1 MTHEDAPWHPVRL
14 ESVQLLAGYQA
25 ARHLQPLDPPPRLA
39 KDLASYVCLVQGE
52 LAERQI
58 PAARERQPDH
68 YDEMDDAELAT
79 QARALRIGILTLPA
93 DHPRRALLRA
103 EWESRMSELARRTIP

>member
-1 MTHEDAPWHPVRL
+1 MTLTDPPWHPVRL
-14 ESVQLLAGYQA
+14 ESAQLLAGYQA
-25 ARHLQPLDPPPRLA
+25 ARHLQPLDLPPRLA
-39 KDLASYVCLVQGE
+39 KDLAGYLCLVQGE

-58 PAARERQPDH
+58 PTACDLELDR

-93 DHPRRALLRA
+93 DHPRRALLHA
-103 EWESRMSELARRTIP
+103 EWQSRMSELTRRSIP

>member
-1 MTHEDAPWHPVRL
+1 M
-14 ESVQLLAGYQA
+14 
-25 ARHLQPLDPPPRLA
+25 
-39 KDLASYVCLVQGE
+39 QGE

-58 PAARERQPDH
+58 PTAHEPEPDN

-79 QARALRIGILTLPA
+79 QARALRIGIRTLPA
-93 DHPRRALLRA
+93 DHPRRAVLRA